1 MMDEFVLEIIAKRE
15 TGDGRR
21 DEGETSD
28 WKGERRSAGA
38 WLFNIHRREASK

>member
-1 MMDEFVLEIIAKRE
+1 MMDESVLEIIAKRE
-15 TGDGRR
+15 TGMARR

-28 WKGERRSAGA
+28 WKGERRPAGA

>member
-15 TGDGRR
+15 MGMAGGMKGRR
-21 DEGETSD
+21 VIG
-28 WKGERRSAGA
+28 KGGRWPAGA